1 MSILLVFVT
10 LIYIFLVGAMIYGWS
25 RIPVFYLK
33 NHPHAS
39 GFSIVIPYRNEARN
53 LADLLNSLTKLKY
66 PPSKFEIILVN
77 DASSDNSRE
86 ICEIFKQ
93 NNPQL
98 NIHIP
103 ENFRLSE
110 SPKKDAI
117 TTAIRFAN
125 FEYILTTDADCSL
138 PATWLQILNDKIAET
153 SAKLIAGPVKF
164 SPFQYPAKSLRQ
176 EKGMKYFGAF
186 QEMDFLSLQAI
197 GAGSFGLDRAFICN
211 GANLCYSR
219 QAFFEVGGFTGNLE
233 VSSGDDVFLLQKF
246 VQKNL
251 TTAFLKSREAIVH
264 TKPQPDLNSLISQRI
279 RWAAKTPAYTS
290 LFARI
295 TGLAVLLM
303 NFILVVGFFLAFMEI
318 IPYEPL
324 IIAFLFKFMADLVVL
339 YKSAN
344 FFDRKEVLR
353 HYFWS
358 SLVYPFY
365 STSIAILSL
374 FVKFEWK
381 GREFKK

>member
-1 MSILLVFVT
+1 MSIFLVLIT
-10 LIYIFLVGAMIYGWS
+10 LIYIFLIGALFYGWS

-33 NHPHAS
+33 NHPPSS
-39 GFSIVIPYRNEARN
+39 GFSIVIPYRNEAKN
-53 LADLLNSLTKLKY
+53 LPVLLNSVAQLKY

-77 DASSDNSRE
+77 DASTDRSRE
-86 ICEIFKQ
+86 ICTKFKQ
-93 NNPQL
+93 EHQHL
-98 NIHIP
+98 NIHLS
-103 ENFRLSE
+103 ENFRLSG

-125 FEYILTTDADCSL
+125 FEYILTTDADCRVPSF
-138 PATWLQILNDKIAET
+138 WLQIFNDKILD
-153 SAKLIAGPVKF
+153 SGAKLMAGPVKF
-164 SPFQYPAKSLRQ
+164 SPFKYPARSLRQ

-186 QEMDFLSLQAI
+186 QEMDFLSLQAV
-197 GAGSFGLDRAFICN
+197 GAGGFGLDRAFICN

-219 QAFFEVGGFTGNLE
+219 QAFNEVGGFTGNLE

-246 VQKNL
+246 VQKKL
-251 TTAFLKSREAIVH
+251 KTAFLKSHEAIVL
-264 TKPQPDLNSLISQRI
+264 TKPQPDLSALISQRI

-303 NFILVVGFFLAFMEI
+303 NFLLVVGFFLAFLETL
-318 IPYEPL
+318 PYEPL
-324 IIAFLFKFMADLVVL
+324 IIAFLFKFITDLVVL
-339 YKSAN
+339 YKAAD

-353 HYFWS
+353 HYFWT

-374 FVKFEWK
+374 FIKFEWK
-381 GREFKK
+381 GRKYKK